1 MKKNVFFST
10 GNDILQLFKVS
21 AKKLK
26 KKGFMVHTLPL
37 KKVFRQFSGMDIFRD
52 VREEDVIDE
61 YIEIVRFVQVYLY
74 FENID
79 QFELWHKILLQC
91 KDTNK
96 WLAVKFV
103 I

>member
-1 MKKNVFFST
+1 
-10 GNDILQLFKVS
+10 
-21 AKKLK
+21 
-26 KKGFMVHTLPL
+26 
-37 KKVFRQFSGMDIFRD
+37 MDIFRD
-52 VREEDVIDE
+52 MREEDVIDE
-61 YIEIVRFVQVYLY
+61 CIEILKFVQVYLY